1 VADDGQQQAHEPPEE
16 VEPEA
21 VTEGDRAWRERVQ
34 KTNEQAEGL
43 QPPHD
48 PDAETAT
55 DRG

>member
-1 VADDGQQQAHEPPEE
+1 VADDRQQQGDEPAEE
-16 VEPEA
+16 VEP

-34 KTNEQAEGL
+34 KTNEQAERL

-48 PDAETAT
+48 PEAETAT

>member
-1 VADDGQQQAHEPPEE
+1 MADDGQQQAHEPPEE